1 MTEELNLSELFSN
14 FVNFVARNSRILI
27 MIVLITVI
35 GVVAFQKLKPAV
47 YETKAICMSGVA
59 EYERQEQIEDLSQ
72 RTAID
77 LVNFLKIN
85 IDNED
90 YQQLSDL
97 LGVDME
103 IAKSVKGIEA
113 EQLYQQ
119 DMDEKFYALNKFE
132 VTLMLSDNSSIENV
146 QNGLI
151 YYFNNNKYI
160 MTYHKEY
167 QRSSSDLLDNIDAE
181 IFMINQIRNEN
192 NSNQFSLSSNNTLS
206 GKDRRLSNEI
216 IALSHIREEIRTNMN
231 LLKPLMFVQDFAKVN
246 KKDDDILIWAIL
258 GSFLGF
264 VLGLFIA
271 LIKEVKTR

>member
-1 MTEELNLSELFSN
+1 MIEELNLNEIFSN

-90 YQQLSDL
+90 YQQLSEL
-97 LGVDME
+97 LGVDLE
-103 IAKSVKGIEA
+103 IAKTVKGIEA

-132 VTLMLSDNSSIENV
+132 VALMLYDNSSIENV
-146 QNGLI
+146 QNGLL

-167 QRSSSDLLDNIDAE
+167 QRSSSDLLDNIDEE
-181 IFMINQIRNEN
+181 ILMINQIRNEN
-192 NSNQFSLSSNNTLS
+192 NSNQFSLGSNNTLS

-216 IALSHIREEIRTNMN
+216 IALSHIREEIRTNIN
-231 LLKPLMFVQDFAKVN
+231 LLKPLMFVQDFSKVN
-246 KKDDDILIWAIL
+246 KKEDDILIWAIL

>member
-1 MTEELNLSELFSN
+1 MIEELNLSELFSS

-47 YETKAICMSGVA
+47 YETKAICISGVA

-90 YQQLSDL
+90 YQQLSEL
-97 LGVDME
+97 LGVDLE
-103 IAKSVKGIEA
+103 IAKTVKGIEA

-132 VTLMLSDNSSIENV
+132 VALMLYDNSSIENV
-146 QNGLI
+146 QNGLL

-167 QRSSSDLLDNIDAE
+167 QRSSSDLLDNIDEE
-181 IFMINQIRNEN
+181 ILMINQIRNEN
-192 NSNQFSLSSNNTLS
+192 NSNQFSLGSNNTLS

-246 KKDDDILIWAIL
+246 KKEDDILIWAIL

-271 LIKEVKTR
+271 LIKEVKTK

>member
-14 FVNFVARNSRILI
+14 FVNFVARNSRISI

-35 GVVAFQKLKPAV
+35 GVVAFQKLKPTV

-97 LGVDME
+97 LGVDLE

-132 VTLMLSDNSSIENV
+132 VTLLLSDNSSIDNV

-181 IFMINQIRNEN
+181 IVMINQIRNEN
-192 NSNQFSLSSNNTLS
+192 NSNQFSLGTNNTLS
-206 GKDRRLSNEI
+206 GKERRLSNEI

-231 LLKPLMFVQDFAKVN
+231 LLKPLMFVQDFANVN
-246 KKDDDILIWAIL
+246 KKEDDILIWAIL

-271 LIKEVKTR
+271 LIKEVITK

>member
-1 MTEELNLSELFSN
+1 MIEELNLSEIFAN

-27 MIVLITVI
+27 MIILITVI

-90 YQQLSDL
+90 YQQLSEL
-97 LGVDME
+97 LGVDLE
-103 IAKSVKGIEA
+103 IAKTVKGIEA

-132 VTLMLSDNSSIENV
+132 VTLILSDNSSIENV
-146 QNGLI
+146 QNGLL

-167 QRSSSDLLDNIDAE
+167 QRSSSDLLDNIDE
-181 IFMINQIRNEN
+181 EVLMINQIRNEN
-192 NSNQFSLSSNNTLS
+192 NSNQFSLGSNNTLS

-246 KKDDDILIWAIL
+246 KKEDDILIWAIL

-271 LIKEVKTR
+271 LIKEVKTK